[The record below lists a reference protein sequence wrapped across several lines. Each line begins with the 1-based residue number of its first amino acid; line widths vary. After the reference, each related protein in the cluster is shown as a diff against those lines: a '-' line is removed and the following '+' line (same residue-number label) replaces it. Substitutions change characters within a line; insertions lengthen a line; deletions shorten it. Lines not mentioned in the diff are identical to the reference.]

1 MEEPFYD
8 HSSFLCW
15 WLQPCGSFRGWGLGE
30 GAEAASLGST
40 TPLSIICFPTHCAHG
55 LPFGCFPRG
64 PDACTFWHFQSTTPQ
79 EELAL
84 PHLGSHGILGPASH
98 WLPLSPSSSIHFS
111 PALGLFSCVLPCSIG
126 DLSREPVT
134 ARLEC
139 TLSFPLP
146 YLLSKHV
153 RLAFQPWKFSGSH
166 CSCPKWK
173 LQCLCREIPHSPAT

>member
-1 MEEPFYD
+1 MAALGDGGSGRGQKQHP
-8 HSSFLCW
+8 W
-15 WLQPCGSFRGWGLGE
+15 AQPHLYQSY
-30 GAEAASLGST
+30 ASLLTVLMVCHLVVFHVVLMHARSGISRAP
-40 TPLSIICFPTHCAHG
+40 PLT
-55 LPFGCFPRG
+55 
-64 PDACTFWHFQSTTPQ
+64 Q

-98 WLPLSPSSSIHFS
+98 WLPLSPSPSSSIHFS

-126 DLSREPVT
+126 DLSQEPVT
-134 ARLEC
+134 AQLEC